1 MINMKKESNSVKKL
15 KKEEKQGKHQGNNQ
29 DLSER
34 LELRNT
40 SSDTPMEER
49 IKDLR
54 KNDARLK
61 TSETWYK
68 LIVENCNEGIYQV
81 DKSGYFIFVNNA
93 FAEFFGYTRE
103 DLLGTHF
110 SILLSNETLPG
121 VKKMVDAVF
130 HGKNVRDEV
139 TMKHKDEH
147 DVVVIFSAVP
157 LKDHDE
163 LVGLTG
169 FLRDIT
175 ERKKNEEALR
185 KSEENFRNVIKY
197 APVAIYEIDFY
208 GTKFR
213 SVNDVVC
220 QISGYTRD
228 ELLSMNPLDLLD
240 EDCKKRFQENIRKKL
255 AGEKIDESLEL
266 KIKIKDGGDLTV
278 LVSVGAFTF
287 KDGKPE
293 SVLVIAHDI
302 TERKKME
309 VTLEKYR
316 GEIEKQNIQLKKADL
331 LKTNFLSVTSHELR
345 TPMSSI
351 KGYTQMMSKQ
361 ILGQIN
367 DEQMKALNIILR
379 NTNRL
384 DVLIQDVLDISRLES
399 GTMKFVVERTDVKNM
414 ILETIEIMRPCATC
428 KEMNFITEFEENLPE
443 LNVDK
448 ERIKQVLIN
457 IISNAI
463 KFSTNGAAINILT
476 KRKDDHIVFEIQ
488 DFGRGIPR
496 NELKKVFNIFYQVD
510 SGEDRICGGVGLGL
524 PISRGI
530 VLAHGGKIWVKSKM
544 NEGST
549 LSFTLPIK
557 PVQDI
562 ETRFKELNIFGLEK
576 IETV

>member
-1 MINMKKESNSVKKL
+1 MKKESNSVKKL
-15 KKEEKQGKHQGNNQ
+15 KKEEKQGKHRGNNQ
-29 DLSER
+29 DLSEK

-40 SSDTPMEER
+40 SSDTSMEER

-54 KNDARLK
+54 KNDTRLK

-68 LIVENCNEGIYQV
+68 LIVESCNDGIYQV

-93 FAEFFGYTRE
+93 FTEFFGYKRE

-110 SILLSNETLPG
+110 SVLLSNETSLPR

-130 HGKNVRDEV
+130 HGKNIRDEV
-139 TMKHKDEH
+139 TMKHKDGH

-157 LKDHDE
+157 LKDHDAI
-163 LVGLTG
+163 VGLTG

-175 ERKKNEEALR
+175 ERKKNEEVLR

-208 GTKFR
+208 GTNFR

-228 ELLSMNPLDLLD
+228 ELLSMNPLGLLD
-240 EDCKKRFQENIRKKL
+240 EESKKRFQENIKKKL

-293 SVLVIAHDI
+293 SVLVIAHNI

-316 GEIEKQNIQLKKADL
+316 REIEQQNIQLKKVDQI
-331 LKTNFLSVTSHELR
+331 KTNFLNVTSHELR

-351 KGYTQMMSKQ
+351 KGYTQMISKQ

-367 DEQMKALNIILR
+367 DEQMKALDIILR

-399 GTMKFVVERTDVKNM
+399 GTMKFIVERTDVKNM

-428 KEMNFITEFEENLPE
+428 KKMNFITEFEENLPE
-443 LNVDK
+443 LNVDN

-463 KFSTNGAAINILT
+463 KFSTNGTAINILT
-476 KRKDDHIVFEIQ
+476 KRKDDNIVFEIQ

-510 SGEDRICGGVGLGL
+510 SGEDRKYGGVGLGL

-549 LSFTLPIK
+549 FSFTLPIK
-557 PVQDI
+557 PVQNI